1 MNYTI
6 KMTHPLIP
14 EITKLASPIANELGL
29 EIIEI
34 IFQTNKNPP
43 VLRINIQNSKE
54 DEDISLDNCEQMSR
68 ILEETLD
75 SQNIIPGNYLLEIS
89 SPGISEELSTDR
101 DFISFKGFPVVVKSK
116 ALYKNKQ
123 EWRGNLQGRDEQT
136 VYLNQK
142 GKIIKIPRELVSQVK
157 FDEQI

>member
-1 MNYTI
+1 
-6 KMTHPLIP
+6 MTHPLIP